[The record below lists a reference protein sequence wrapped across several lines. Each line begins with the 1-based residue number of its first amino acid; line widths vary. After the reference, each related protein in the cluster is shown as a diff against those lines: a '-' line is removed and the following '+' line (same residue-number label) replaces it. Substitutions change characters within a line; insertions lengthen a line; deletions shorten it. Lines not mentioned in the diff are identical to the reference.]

1 MDKDFIKLLYSYCFS
16 ILLFMTFFMLPFTYF
31 YSEEKSADY
40 DIDLDYEK
48 TDSKEK
54 IFKALKNTVFFVLIL
69 ALIIIMGLII
79 RPESRKSLVHGK
91 EVEWVR

>member
-1 MDKDFIKLLYSYCFS
+1 
-16 ILLFMTFFMLPFTYF
+16 MLPFTYF

-69 ALIIIMGLII
+69 ALIIIAGLII
-79 RPESRKSLVHGK
+79 RPESRKSLEHGK
-91 EVEWVR
+91 EVEWVK